1 MRIGIGGIA
10 HETNAFS
17 PVSTKLESFERR
29 EYAEGQAII
38 DKHTGVR
45 SYIGGMIAEAGE
57 RGADPIAIL
66 YANAVPSGKI
76 AKSAL
81 ETLRD
86 RLIDGLLAAHRTAP
100 LDGIVLALHGAG
112 AAEGYPDIE
121 GEILRAVR
129 EVFGPV
135 LPIGVV
141 LDLHGNIS
149 EEMAEYADVLI
160 GVKGYPHVD
169 MFEAGRTAFG
179 LICDMVETGSRPYMR
194 LVRLPFLFAPGK
206 GLTIEGPACD
216 IRQRLLR
223 AEQGDEDLIY
233 GTFFH
238 GFPFADVPI
247 AGASVVTV
255 ARTREAADR
264 YAGEISEY
272 VWNRRADFDCRVIM
286 PAEAMD
292 KAMQYAEGPVIIN
305 ESSDNSG
312 GGSPNDA
319 TWLLREMLERNLPA
333 TAFSHIC
340 DPEVVRQAV
349 QAGVGGRISCL
360 LGGKTDRLHGDPIR
374 LEDAYVKTI
383 SDGRAVCLSPMG
395 KGSMMDIGLTVRLQI
410 GNVDVVV
417 STQRAQEMDKR
428 PFEIVGIDVTEL
440 RIIGL
445 KSTHH
450 FRAWWK
456 DHSVAIVPCDPP
468 GVHCSDLSQFQFMY
482 IDKTYYPFNK
492 EREWHFEV

>member
-10 HETNAFS
+10 HETNTFS
-17 PVSTKLESFERR
+17 PVPTNLESFERR
-29 EYAEGQAII
+29 EYVERQAMI
-38 DKHTGVR
+38 DVHTGVR
-45 SYIGGMIAEAGE
+45 SYIGGLIAEAGG
-57 RGADPIAIL
+57 RGADLVPIM
-66 YANAVPSGKI
+66 YANAVPSGRI
-76 AKSAL
+76 EKSAL

-86 RLIDGLLAAHRTAP
+86 RLIDDLLTAHRTAP

-129 EVFGPV
+129 EAFGPD
-135 LPIGVV
+135 LPIGAV
-141 LDLHGNIS
+141 LDLHGNIT

-169 MFEAGRTAFG
+169 MFEAARTAFG
-179 LICDMVETGSRPYMR
+179 LICDMAGTGFRPCMR
-194 LVRLPFLFAPGK
+194 LVRLPLLLSPGK
-206 GLTIEGPACD
+206 GMTTEGPAGD

-223 AEQGDEDLIY
+223 AEQEDENLIY
-233 GTFFH
+233 ATFFH

-264 YAGEISEY
+264 HAGEIAEY
-272 VWNRRADFDCRVIM
+272 AWSRRADFNSRLIM
-286 PAEAMD
+286 PAEALD
-292 KAMQYAEGPVIIN
+292 KAMQYTEGPVVIN
-305 ESSDNSG
+305 EISDNSG
-312 GGSPNDA
+312 GGAPNDG

-340 DPEVVRQAV
+340 DPEVVQLAV

-395 KGSMMDIGLTVRLQI
+395 KGSIMDIGLTVRLQI

-417 STQRAQEMDKR
+417 STRRMQEKDKR
-428 PFEIVGIDVTEL
+428 PFEIVGIDVTEM

-445 KSTHH
+445 KSAQH

-468 GVHCSDLSQFQFMY
+468 GVHCSDLNQYEFMY
-482 IDKTYYPFNK
+482 VDKTYYPFNK
-492 EREWHFEV
+492 EREWHFG